1 MVERAVWQL
10 PGFPVAGAGAVNRSG
25 DDVQDL
31 AVGLECRRC
40 SLENSRGTVER
51 TAGEKYCDTRHGKSE
66 RKHEFPRDSRRRDRS
81 GGVSAPHSGTLE
93 DVVPVRRHRRKR
105 MNAGKRLR
113 DPRFEIVHGTT
124 SVYERLSAACA
135 VASVADTV
143 PTSTSRAAAIDR

>member
-1 MVERAVWQL
+1 MLAYVDDVLLAVPAAGLRRADHAVGPHSVPGRPGYHMVERAVWQL

-66 RKHEFPRDSRRRDRS
+66 
-81 GGVSAPHSGTLE
+81 
-93 DVVPVRRHRRKR
+93 
-105 MNAGKRLR
+105 
-113 DPRFEIVHGTT
+113 
-124 SVYERLSAACA
+124 
-135 VASVADTV
+135 
-143 PTSTSRAAAIDR
+143 